1 MVTPL
6 SIFLILMIF
15 IMLVNFRKEVTGILI
30 LVITDMLGTSRKE
43 RDMMLNSGDTAWM
56 LISTALVILMTVPGV
71 AMFYSGLTKR
81 ENVLNTIF
89 LSFVSL
95 GIVSLLWFL
104 FGYGLIFSGDISGI
118 IGSSHVGISLINLG
132 SASKYAPT
140 IPEGLFAIFQ
150 MTFAAITVA
159 LISGAVVERIKFSS
173 WILFIPLWFALVY
186 VPVAHWVWGGGFLQ
200 NVGVHDFAGGIVVH
214 ITSGIAALALALV
227 TGPRYDQKLMPH
239 HLGYSVIGTGLLWFG
254 WFGFNAGSALS
265 AGSLAVNAMIVTN
278 TSAAAG
284 MIGWILMDRLKTGKP
299 TLLGALSGAVTGLAS
314 ITPAAGFVDIGAS
327 TVTGLVAAVICYLAV
342 SWLKPA
348 AEYDDALDVFGIHG
362 VSGIIGTLGV
372 GLFAVPA
379 LNPSLT
385 SGGLLTGSTSLL
397 VSQLIGVVTVTVYTF
412 IVTYLLAMLLMK
424 FNGLRVEREEE
435 IQGLDIN
442 LHEETGYRLT

>member
-1 MVTPL
+1 
-6 SIFLILMIF
+6 
-15 IMLVNFRKEVTGILI
+15 
-30 LVITDMLGTSRKE
+30 
-43 RDMMLNSGDTAWM
+43 MMLNSGDTAWM

-95 GIVSLLWFL
+95 GIVSLLGFL
-104 FGYGLIFSGDISGI
+104 FGYGLIFNGDVSGI
-118 IGSSHVGISLINLG
+118 IGSHQVGISLINLG

-200 NVGVHDFAGGIVVH
+200 NLGVHDFAGGIVVH

-265 AGSLAVNAMIVTN
+265 AGSLAANAMIVTN

-299 TLLGALSGAVTGLAS
+299 TLLGALSGAVAGLAS

-327 TVTGLVAAVICYLAV
+327 IVTGLVAAVICYLAV

-348 AEYDDALDVFGIHG
+348 AGYDDALDVFGIHG

-412 IVTYLLAMLLMK
+412 VVTYILAMLLMK
-424 FNGLRVEREEE
+424 FKGLRVEREEE

>member
-6 SIFLILMIF
+6 YFFYSHDIYNVGRFSEVGYRHPYIGDCRYVRHIQ
-15 IMLVNFRKEVTGILI
+15 KE
-30 LVITDMLGTSRKE
+30 S
-43 RDMMLNSGDTAWM
+43 DMMLNSGDTAWM

-104 FGYGLIFSGDISGI
+104 FGYGLIFGGDVSGI
-118 IGSSHVGISLINLG
+118 IGSHQVGISLINLG

-200 NVGVHDFAGGIVVH
+200 NLGVHDFAGGIVVH

-265 AGSLAVNAMIVTN
+265 AGSLAANAMIVTN

-299 TLLGALSGAVTGLAS
+299 TLLGALSGAVAGLAS

-327 TVTGLVAAVICYLAV
+327 IVTGLVAAVICYLAV

-348 AEYDDALDVFGIHG
+348 AGYDDALDVFGIHG

-412 IVTYLLAMLLMK
+412 VVTYILAMLLMK
-424 FNGLRVEREEE
+424 FKGLRVEREEE